1 MIRVNKKVK
10 QAVLSF
16 FAVYV
21 TFWIGHRLVTRAL
34 DGIGGLE
41 FEPKSSYN
49 LGFKKL
55 IVADQGSGATSGF
68 ATSFHIDWNGISPC
82 SANRVL
88 VLPVIFEDLKV
99 VRVGN
104 ELTVFIPEEN
114 KLQLAR
120 DFSCDGISIH
130 LNFAGEN

>member
-1 MIRVNKKVK
+1 MNKKVK

-16 FAVYV
+16 FAVYG
-21 TFWIGHRLVTRAL
+21 TFLIVHRLVTRAL